1 MDMKDEIIEY
11 IMDEYVE
18 EDDVEI
24 EEETSLIKDGIIDSF
39 SIVALRNW
47 LQKQYDITIPDELG
61 TVDNFE
67 TVNKIIELVNSR
79 KEA

>member
-1 MDMKDEIIEY
+1 MKDEIIEY

-24 EEETSLIKDGIIDSF
+24 EENTSLIKDGIIDSF

-47 LQKQYDITIPDELG
+47 LQKQYEITIPDEMG
-61 TVDNFE
+61 TVENFE
-67 TVNKIIELVNSR
+67 TVTKIIALVNAR
-79 KEA
+79 KNA

>member
-1 MDMKDEIIEY
+1 MKDEIIEY

-24 EEETSLIKDGIIDSF
+24 EENSSLIKDGIIDSF

-47 LQKQYDITIPDELG
+47 LQKEYDIVISDEQG
-61 TVDNFE
+61 TVENFE
-67 TVNKIIELVNSR
+67 TVAKIIALVNDR
-79 KEA
+79 KNA

>member
-1 MDMKDEIIEY
+1 MKDDIIEY

-24 EEETSLIKDGIIDSF
+24 KEDSSLIKEGIIDSF

-47 LQKQYDITIPDELG
+47 LQKEYDITIPDEMG
-61 TVDNFE
+61 TVENFE
-67 TVNKIIELVNSR
+67 TVNKIIELVNAR
-79 KEA
+79 KNA

>member
-1 MDMKDEIIEY
+1 MKDEIIEY
-11 IMDEYVE
+11 IVDEYVE
-18 EDDVEI
+18 EEDVEI
-24 EEETSLIKDGIIDSF
+24 DENTSLIKDGIIDSF

-47 LQKQYDITIPDELG
+47 LQKQYAITIPDELG

-79 KEA
+79 KGA

>member
-1 MDMKDEIIEY
+1 MRDEIIEY
-11 IMDEYVE
+11 IEDEYVE

-24 EEETSLIKDGIIDSF
+24 DDNTSLIKGGIIDSF

-47 LQKQYDITIPDELG
+47 LQKQYEITIPDEMG

-67 TVNKIIELVNSR
+67 STRSSSW
-79 KEA
+79 

>member
-1 MDMKDEIIEY
+1 MKDEIIEY
-11 IMDEYVE
+11 IIDEYVE

-24 EEETSLIKDGIIDSF
+24 EEDTSLIKDGIIDSF

-47 LQKQYDITIPDELG
+47 LQKQYDITIPDEMG
-61 TVDNFE
+61 TVENFE

-79 KEA
+79 KNA

>member
-1 MDMKDEIIEY
+1 MKDDIIEY
-11 IMDEYVE
+11 IEDEYVE

-24 EEETSLIKDGIIDSF
+24 DENTSLIKGGIIDSF

-47 LQKQYDITIPDELG
+47 LQKEYEIVIPDAKG

-67 TVNKIIELVNSR
+67 TVTKIIDLVNEC
-79 KEA
+79 KNA

>member
-1 MDMKDEIIEY
+1 MKDEIIEY

-24 EEETSLIKDGIIDSF
+24 EENSSLIKDGIIDSF

-47 LQKQYDITIPDELG
+47 LQKQYEITIPDEMG
-61 TVDNFE
+61 TVENFE
-67 TVNKIIELVNSR
+67 TVTKIIALVNAR
-79 KEA
+79 KNA

>member
-1 MDMKDEIIEY
+1 MKDEIIEY

-24 EEETSLIKDGIIDSF
+24 DEGTSLIKGGIIDSF

-61 TVDNFE
+61 TVENFE
-67 TVNKIIELVNSR
+67 TVTKIIELVNSR
-79 KEA
+79 KNA

>member
-1 MDMKDEIIEY
+1 MDMKEEIIEY
-11 IMDEYVE
+11 IVDEYVE

-47 LQKQYDITIPDELG
+47 LQKEYDITIPDEMG

-79 KEA
+79 KNA